1 MAEARKT
8 TTKTKTKTV
17 PAKKPATK
25 PKGASVKPKATK
37 TVSETTKTTSKTTK
51 PAQKTKKS
59 ASKTIF
65 IILMVV
71 LGIAIVVGGAICVI
85 NNCFNNDTVMLENAN
100 GDKIKAKRISVE
112 DYKYSVAI
120 PVDFKRLND
129 DDLKNNYSVN
139 GSAPVAVYSN
149 EAETANIAFMEPT
162 STLKN
167 DEVEEYL
174 NAIKIVLATGMD
186 VIGTETYEVN
196 GHNVG
201 MIKLSVGSG
210 DQKVYMQMIFFSYE
224 DQVAVIS
231 FNCQDAARAEWEK
244 VGDGIIR
251 SLEIE

>member
-1 MAEARKT
+1 MAETRKT

-25 PKGASVKPKATK
+25 PKGTSVKPKATK
-37 TVSETTKTTSKTTK
+37 TISTTSKTTAK
-51 PAQKTKKS
+51 PASKTKKS

-71 LGIAIVVGGAICVI
+71 LGIAIIVGGAACII
-85 NNCFNNDTVMLENAN
+85 NKCLHSDTVMIENGN
-100 GDKIKAKRISVE
+100 GDKIKAKRVSVE
-112 DYKYSVAI
+112 DYKYNVAI
-120 PVDFKRLND
+120 PVDFKRLD
-129 DDLKNNYSVN
+129 DDELKNDYSVN
-139 GSAPVAVYSN
+139 GAAPAAVYSN
-149 EAETANIAFMEPT
+149 EAETANIAFMKPT
-162 STLKN
+162 GSLKN
-167 DEVEEYL
+167 DDVKEYL
-174 NAIKIVLATGMD
+174 DAIKTVLATSMD
-186 VIGTETYEVN
+186 VIDTETYEVN

-210 DQKVYMQMIFFSYE
+210 NQKVFMQMIFFSYN

-231 FNCQDAARAEWEK
+231 FNCQDSARAEWEK